1 MNRSAVLG
9 RGIRLLAVAAAL
21 AAGGLAVADRWSSV
35 HRSVSRIGPGP
46 IVATVGL
53 AAVFELATVLS
64 WRAVLAGMGNRL
76 PLPGASRV
84 VLLSALGKYIP
95 GSVWPYLAQVEMSR
109 RYDVPRSRSAAA
121 SVTTVMIGLVTG
133 LVLAAATVPWYSL
146 HAAEHYW
153 PVFLAIVPLVA
164 VLHPSVFNRLM
175 DRALHLARR
184 PPLADPVTG
193 RAIGRGA
200 AWSALAWL
208 AAGLQVWILAAS
220 VSRVGPSSVLLCL
233 GGYALAWSAGFLV
246 VIAPAGAGV
255 RDAALTA
262 ILSSVMPT
270 PAALSVALICRAV
283 SAFGDLGAAA
293 VAGLL
298 RAPSS
303 EGEHDPQPDQA

>member
-1 MNRSAVLG
+1 
-9 RGIRLLAVAAAL
+9 
-21 AAGGLAVADRWSSV
+21 
-35 HRSVSRIGPGP
+35 
-46 IVATVGL
+46 
-53 AAVFELATVLS
+53 
-64 WRAVLAGMGNRL
+64 
-76 PLPGASRV
+76 
-84 VLLSALGKYIP
+84 
-95 GSVWPYLAQVEMSR
+95 MSR
-109 RYDVPRSRSAAA
+109 RYDVPRTRSAAA

-146 HAAEHYW
+146 HALERYW
-153 PVFLAIVPLVA
+153 PVFLALVPLVG
-164 VLHPSVFNRLM
+164 VLHPTVFNRLM
-175 DRALHLARR
+175 SRALRLARR
-184 PPLADPVTG
+184 PPLADPLTG
-193 RAIGRGA
+193 GAIGRGA

-220 VSRVGPSSVLLCL
+220 VSTVGPSSVLLCI

-283 SAFGDLGAAA
+283 SALGDLGAAG

-298 RAPSS
+298 RAPNPDA
-303 EGEHDPQPDQA
+303 EHEPQPDQA